1 MIPPGSHQPHRSTQP
16 GSFESGQTATT
27 TTGTESQAPPTGR
40 AGTGT
45 RTPAPSAAAR
55 EYYADERTRLL
66 IGDALTVLRELPD
79 GSADCIVTSPPYFWT
94 RDYEA
99 ADQYGLEATPQDY
112 LDRLRAVMAQ
122 ARRVLAAHGTVW
134 LNLADSYSQR
144 TAIRTSSHQEGLHG
158 ARGARPAWRDLT
170 LAGRTR
176 LPAHNLINNRPVP
189 EKSLL
194 LLPERLLTALAEDGW
209 LIRSKIV
216 WAKTACLPDPATD
229 RPARRWEPLFLLTKH
244 RHYSYDRAAA
254 PHGDVWSLPASRGAG
269 AHSASYPVD
278 LPQRC
283 IAASCPED
291 GVVLDPFSGSGT
303 TALAAHRLH
312 RRYLGIALR
321 ADYHALALP
330 RLGLPRPTAGHQAGG
345 AAA

>member
-1 MIPPGSHQPHRSTQP
+1 MTPPPGPHPPRRAARPALHRNQPET
-16 GSFESGQTATT
+16 
-27 TTGTESQAPPTGR
+27 
-40 AGTGT
+40 
-45 RTPAPSAAAR
+45 AAADGPARPPGRPEASSGVPEPAAGR
-55 EYYADERTRLL
+55 EYYADGRDRLL
-66 IGDALTVLRELPD
+66 LGDALAVLRELPD
-79 GSADCIVTSPPYFWT
+79 GLADTVVTSPPYFWT
-94 RDYEA
+94 RDYGA
-99 ADQYGLEATPQDY
+99 AGQYGLEATPQDY
-112 LDRLRAVMAQ
+112 LDTLRAVMAQ
-122 ARRVLAAHGTVW
+122 AHRVLAPHGVLW
-134 LNLADSYSQR
+134 LNLADSYSHR
-144 TAIRTSSHQEGLHG
+144 TAIRASSHQEGLQG

-170 LAGRTR
+170 RAGRTR

-194 LLPERLLTALAEDGW
+194 LLPERLLVALAEDDW

-216 WAKTACLPDPATD
+216 WAKTACLPDPAAD

-244 RHYSYDRAAA
+244 RHYHYDQAAA

-291 GVVLDPFSGSGT
+291 GLVLDPFSGSGT
-303 TALAAHRLH
+303 TALAAHHLN
-312 RRYLGIALR
+312 RRYLGIDLR
-321 ADYHALALP
+321 ADYHDLVLH
-330 RLGLPRPTAGHQAGG
+330 RLGLPHPTAGHRNGD